1 MNSETFNSQ
10 NAMLFYVGASRA
22 RIRLGLITQLDD
34 ADCREIL
41 TNCLKFVG
49 KIRNPRRDLASALN
63 SIGMIE

>member
-1 MNSETFNSQ
+1 MI
-10 NAMLFYVGASRA
+10 A
-22 RIRLGLITQLDD
+22 QLDD

-41 TNCLKFVG
+41 TNCLKFEG